1 MATEHL
7 TRAELGRAL
16 GLEAGDVPLPVSA
29 RSLTRREMLLRD
41 WREMRWIV
49 PAYLLL
55 IVAAA
60 ATVALADTIPDRVRW
75 LPLAFAAGAVAL
87 GLFAWLRMR
96 RRWRYD
102 DPMIAVDVAEDAVT
116 LRTGG
121 DTVVKPYEALNVRPG
136 GDARAAQ
143 EPLFRRR
150 CPRHRTWPDRSRRPR
165 LRRRQRRRR
174 RDPPALRGARPHGR
188 SPGLTG

>member
-16 GLEAGDVPLPVSA
+16 GLEAGDVPLPVTA
-29 RSLTRREMLLRD
+29 RSLTRSELLIRD
-41 WREMRWIV
+41 WREIRWIV

-55 IVAAA
+55 IVAAV

-102 DPMIAVDVAEDAVT
+102 DPLIAVDVAEDSVT
-116 LRTGG
+116 LRSGS
-121 DTVVKPYEALNVRPG
+121 DTVVKAYEALNVVRVVTRAPRKSLYFDG
-136 GDARAAQ
+136 VVLDTELGRIVLGDPDFADGNVAAGAI
-143 EPLFRRR
+143 
-150 CPRHRTWPDRSRRPR
+150 
-165 LRRRQRRRR
+165 LRRF
-174 RDPPALRGARPHGR
+174 DTLGLPVGPRG
-188 SPGLTG
+188 